1 MDITLP
7 PNFFHFLTPVLLITT
22 YLSAFKDGKVTCNR
36 FLMNNFLYLL
46 TSFSIFFSAIKIAD
60 NRNIELNVKHR
71 FVMFFLVVILIVVFS
86 FIENVALRHILWILI
101 IIILALSSKLLY
113 EKYDKE
119 LIESSLKKM
128 MIIIVICCLIAL
140 KYPNLISPSIL
151 TILIFG
157 LLFVILFRI
166 IDTVF
171 LEKEYND
178 MISYVAIF
186 IFSGFIIF
194 DTNRV
199 MDAAKRCNVS
209 GGNPDYLENM
219 SDMFLNILNLFQNI
233 AEISD

>member
-1 MDITLP
+1 
-7 PNFFHFLTPVLLITT
+7 
-22 YLSAFKDGKVTCNR
+22 
-36 FLMNNFLYLL
+36 MNNFLYLL

-186 IFSGFIIF
+186 IFSGFSIF
-194 DTNRV
+194 DTNRIV
-199 MDAAKRCNVS
+199 
-209 GGNPDYLENM
+209 
-219 SDMFLNILNLFQNI
+219 
-233 AEISD
+233 

>member
-1 MDITLP
+1 M
-7 PNFFHFLTPVLLITT
+7 
-22 YLSAFKDGKVTCNR
+22 
-36 FLMNNFLYLL
+36 
-46 TSFSIFFSAIKIAD
+46 
-60 NRNIELNVKHR
+60 
-71 FVMFFLVVILIVVFS
+71 
-86 FIENVALRHILWILI
+86 
-101 IIILALSSKLLY
+101 
-113 EKYDKE
+113 
-119 LIESSLKKM
+119 
-128 MIIIVICCLIAL
+128 
-140 KYPNLISPSIL
+140 
-151 TILIFG
+151 
-157 LLFVILFRI
+157 LFVILFRI